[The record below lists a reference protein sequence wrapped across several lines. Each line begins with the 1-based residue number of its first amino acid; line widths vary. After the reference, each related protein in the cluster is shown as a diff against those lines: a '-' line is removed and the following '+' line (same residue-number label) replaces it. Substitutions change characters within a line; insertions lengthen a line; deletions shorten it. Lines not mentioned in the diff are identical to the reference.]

1 MTLLSDEAIRDG
13 LSKLEGWTQVDA
25 GNGNGIAKVFSTG
38 NFLKGL
44 AFVTKVA
51 VLAENA
57 NHHPDVELTYPR
69 VTMTLTTHEAG
80 GLTERDF
87 KLAGEIDAL

>member
-1 MTLLSDEAIRDG
+1 MALLSEESIQQE
-13 LSKLEGWTQVDA
+13 L
-25 GNGNGIAKVFSTG
+25 AKVDGWKVVDTGKGIEKTFATG

-51 VLAENA
+51 VLAEHA
-57 NHHPDVELTYPR
+57 DHHPDVLLTYPR
-69 VTMTLTTHEAG
+69 VKLTLTTHEAG
-80 GLTERDF
+80 GLTEKDF

>member
-1 MTLLSDEAIRDG
+1 MKPLSEDDIREALSTLDG
-13 LSKLEGWTQVDA
+13 WKLVDA
-25 GNGNGIAKVFSTG
+25 GNARGIEKVFATG

-51 VLAENA
+51 VLAEHA
-57 NHHPDVELTYPR
+57 DHHPDVMLSYPR
-69 VTMTLTTHEAG
+69 VKLTLTTHEAG
-80 GLTERDF
+80 GLTEKDF

>member
-1 MTLLSDEAIRDG
+1 MTLLSDDAVREG
-13 LSKLEGWTQVDA
+13 LSKLAGWSQVDA
-25 GNGNGIAKVFSTG
+25 GKGKGIAKVYATG

-51 VLAENA
+51 VLAENE
-57 NHHPDVELTYPR
+57 NHHPDVELTYPK
-69 VTMTLTTHEAG
+69 VKLTLTTHEAG
-80 GLTERDF
+80 GLTEKDF